1 MRLKDKVAIITG
13 AGSGIGRATAILF
26 AKEGAKVVVAD
37 IDVKGGQE
45 TVHQIKNSSGTSF
58 FVEVDISKETDCK
71 RLAEETIKKY
81 GKIDILFN
89 NAGIYL
95 REKITEM
102 DESDW
107 NKIIDINLKSIFLC
121 SKHAIPE
128 MIKQKKGAIINTAS
142 VLGLVGEPECGAYCA
157 SKGGIIALTKSM
169 ATEYASKNIRVNCIC
184 PGPIDTPML
193 QKYLNTSKNPEK
205 EKRELESWVPLK
217 RMGTPEEIAYIA
229 LFLASDESSYITGT
243 TIVADGGGTAL

>member
-1 MRLKDKVAIITG
+1 MKLKNKVVIITG
-13 AGSGIGRATAILF
+13 AGSGIGRSTAILF

-37 IDVKGGQE
+37 IDVKGGKE
-45 TVHQIKNSSGTSF
+45 TVHLIKNNKNVF
-58 FVEVDISKETDCK
+58 FVKTNVSKERDCK
-71 RLAEETIKKY
+71 RLIEETIKKY

-89 NAGIYL
+89 NAGVYL
-95 REKITEM
+95 RKKITEM

-121 SKHAIPE
+121 SKYVIPE
-128 MIKQKKGAIINTAS
+128 MIKQNKGIIINTAS
-142 VLGLVGEPECGAYCA
+142 TLGLVGEPECGAYCA

-169 ATEYASKNIRVNCIC
+169 ATEYASDNIRVNCIC

-193 QKYLNTSKNPEK
+193 RKYLSSSKNSERVK
-205 EKRELESWVPLK
+205 EELENWVPLG
-217 RMGTPEEIAYIA
+217 RMGTPEEIASTA

-243 TIVADGGGTAL
+243 TIVVDGGGTAL